1 MQGELEHRTSKAR
14 YKRTDKKDFVRQL
27 AKIERREAR
36 LRRLRAKLSDG
47 GQPQD
52 EETVAADPLKHHHI
66 GRSQNNY
73 HHIGTFLHNNAAD
86 PAVKVGVVRVID
98 SCKPDKTYSSIS
110 CRSWS
115 YIYFLGS
122 YRYCETNIR
131 TIPAFREMRKMSTL
145 TLSFSN
151 TIAYINTNSFVLTT
165 LPMMFDVLKTL

>member
-14 YKRTDKKDFVRQL
+14 YKQTDKKDFVRQL

-47 GQPQD
+47 GLSDGGQLQD

-73 HHIGTFLHNNAAD
+73 YHIGTFLRNNAAD

-110 CRSWS
+110 CRS
-115 YIYFLGS
+115 
-122 YRYCETNIR
+122 
-131 TIPAFREMRKMSTL
+131 
-145 TLSFSN
+145 
-151 TIAYINTNSFVLTT
+151 
-165 LPMMFDVLKTL
+165 